1 MKKLLSVVLAMT
13 LFLCVVPLGAMSVS
27 AANVSHLS
35 YSISENYVVITGC
48 DPNAS
53 GNLYIPET
61 IEGYPVTRINPEVFK
76 NCDKLLKVVIP
87 DSVTSMGYSVFEHCD
102 NLTSVVIGN
111 GIKTIPIQA
120 FAECVNLTSVTMG
133 NKVTHIK
140 TDAFSGCVSLET
152 LALPNSVVRIWYGA
166 FSGCTSLV
174 SMVIPDSVTDMED
187 TVFTGCSSLTSIAL
201 PQSIQTFGSC
211 MFADC
216 SSLTE
221 VTIPDGVTL
230 IGYRTFFKCYNLT
243 SIVIPK
249 SVTAIEEDAFKFC
262 DNLTD
267 IYYEG
272 SEKDWN
278 KISVGERNAD
288 LLNATVHFAEE
299 TEEYVSVYSP
309 DVTHSV
315 MDTEKGNG
323 LAFRFE
329 LTAKGIY
336 ATADAKAVLT
346 NATVNQLGTDC
357 KLVAM
362 GAVLTNDV
370 LIGENE
376 DYLTLDGVDD
386 HTVINIS
393 AVYLQEVDED
403 GCAFATRIINIP
415 TTHLE
420 RTIYARPYC
429 TIEVDSEQVT
439 VYGDIDSASCAEYM

>member
-1 MKKLLSVVLAMT
+1 MKKLLSVVLTMA
-13 LFLCVVPLGAMSVS
+13 LLLCVVPLGAMSVS
-27 AANVSHLS
+27 AANVSQLS
-35 YSISENYVVITGC
+35 YTISGDEVTITGC
-48 DPNAS
+48 DLNAL

-61 IEGYPVTRINPEVFK
+61 IEGYPVTGIDAKAFE

-87 DSVTSMGYSVFEHCD
+87 DSVTYVGSSAFDHCD
-102 NLTSVVIGN
+102 NLTSVVVGN
-111 GIKTIPIQA
+111 GITTISSHMFLDCA
-120 FAECVNLTSVTMG
+120 NLTSV
-133 NKVTHIK
+133 
-140 TDAFSGCVSLET
+140 
-152 LALPNSVVRIWYGA
+152 
-166 FSGCTSLV
+166 
-174 SMVIPDSVTDMED
+174 VIPDSVTAIQSAAF
-187 TVFTGCSSLTSIAL
+187 VRCYSLTSINL
-201 PQSIQTFGSC
+201 PNSVSFIGNSVFASC
-211 MFADC
+211 I
-216 SSLTE
+216 S
-221 VTIPDGVTL
+221 
-230 IGYRTFFKCYNLT
+230 LT
-243 SIVIPK
+243 SINIPMGVASIGSRMFENCYSLTSVVIPD
-249 SVTAIEEDAFKFC
+249 SVTIIKGYAFSGC
-262 DNLTD
+262 GGLT
-267 IYYEG
+267 IHYGG
-272 SEKDWN
+272 SEADWN
-278 KISVGERNAD
+278 KISKGEGND
-288 LLNATVHFAEE
+288 VLLNATMHFAKGG
-299 TEEYVSVYSP
+299 YVSVYSP

-329 LTAKGIY
+329 LSAKGVS
-336 ATADAKAVLT
+336 ATADAKADLT

-420 RTIYARPYC
+420 RTIYARPYY

-439 VYGDIDSASCAEYM
+439 VYGNIDSASCAEYM